1 MGPLS
6 REALRHLAV
15 DTAFLALWEKG
26 GQVESEIASLRRQLE
41 DDAPRDLIELTRLR
55 ARLAGIEFVRSAV
68 VRGAASEPTP
78 EKVQPKPRAER
89 FFSRFLPRPLGG

>member
-15 DTAFLALWEKG
+15 DTAFMALWERG
-26 GQVESEIASLRRQLE
+26 GPVEAEIASLRRQLE

-68 VRGAASEPTP
+68 VRGAEAAP
-78 EKVQPKPRAER
+78 EKIQPKPRAER

>member
-15 DTAFLALWEKG
+15 DTAFLALWEPG
-26 GQVESEIASLRRQLE
+26 GPVAAEVAMLRRQLE
-41 DDAPRDLIELTRLR
+41 DDDPRELIELTRLR
-55 ARLAGIEFVRSAV
+55 ARLAGIEFVRKAV
-68 VRGAASEPTP
+68 LQAAGPEP

-89 FFSRFLPRPLGG
+89 FLSRFLPRPLGG